1 LIPVAGIPFFN
12 LVWGIA
18 DGILVMNYM
27 RKDFAAKLPIL
38 LLFTIVAE
46 VFTYI
51 ALQVGNLSFLGNY
64 NMAIDFAANFVFLI
78 FFVTV
83 SEGLFGRRIHH
94 G

>member
-1 LIPVAGIPFFN
+1 
-12 LVWGIA
+12 
-18 DGILVMNYM
+18 M
-27 RKDFAAKLPIL
+27 RKDFAAKLPVL

-64 NMAIDFAANFVFLI
+64 NMVIDFAAHFVFLI

-83 SEGLFGRRIHH
+83 SEGLFVRRIHH